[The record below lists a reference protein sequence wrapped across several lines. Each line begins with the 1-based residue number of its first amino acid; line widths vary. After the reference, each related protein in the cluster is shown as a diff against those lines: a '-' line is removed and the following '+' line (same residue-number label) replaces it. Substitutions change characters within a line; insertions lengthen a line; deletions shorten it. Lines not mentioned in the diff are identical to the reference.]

1 MLEGCAGGIWAS
13 DGIDSIS
20 RVFYRRRRRT
30 SAVQARHTT
39 WQEEHAK
46 DLFTYEM
53 LLLRE
58 LEQDAML
65 WQTPTIALTAQAF
78 RLTIALAPDSQVFAR
93 VLAASLGL
101 VVAALSMQLMAK
113 HRLLESVDR
122 RKLGQLEAALGI
134 DRLSDRGWGWERGK
148 YLLTGDGPKDS
159 WFRRRKSYVVWQ
171 SGIAVFGLANLT
183 VIAVAVVVPS
193 WLTGP

>member
-1 MLEGCAGGIWAS
+1 
-13 DGIDSIS
+13 
-20 RVFYRRRRRT
+20 
-30 SAVQARHTT
+30 
-39 WQEEHAK
+39 
-46 DLFTYEM
+46 M
-53 LLLRE
+53 LLVRE

-65 WQTPTIALTAQAF
+65 WQTPTIALTAPAF
-78 RLTIALAPDSQVFAR
+78 LLTIALTPDSQLFAR

-113 HRLLESVDR
+113 HRILESVDR
-122 RKLGQLEAALGI
+122 HKLGQLEAALGI

-148 YLLTGDGPKDS
+148 YLLTGDGGPKDS

-183 VIAVAVVVPS
+183 VIAVAVAVPS